1 LGAQSNATATTLPPT
16 IFLTDADVGALT
28 DWRSAFDALRTAY
41 AGTVSPAMVPP
52 RSMARGEGLWLRGL
66 TAVSPSGR
74 HMGSKLIAAN
84 MKRRCASYLVSL
96 FDQDTM
102 ALAALIDG
110 NRITGIRTA
119 ATAAVA
125 VDALAD
131 RRPLRVA
138 LIGSGFEAKGLL
150 AALAAVRSIESTRV
164 FSPTPASRERLAAAF
179 RTEHDMKIVAVDSAQ
194 SAVAGADVVLC
205 AARSR
210 DESPVMLGR
219 WLEPGMTVVSIGS
232 TLPEQRELDEE
243 AIGRAACIVAD
254 MPEEVA
260 HDTGDMLAAARA
272 GIDFKE
278 KLLSLGDLVAEKIKR
293 KPEAI
298 VIYKSVGSAL
308 QDVVIAEM
316 LLSRAR
322 DRGFG
327 IEMNSTIAPVAK

>member
-1 LGAQSNATATTLPPT
+1 MGAQSHASANTLPPT
-16 IFLTDADVGALT
+16 LFLTDADVGELT
-28 DWRSAFDALRTAY
+28 DWKSAFDALRTAY
-41 AGTVSPAMVPP
+41 AGLVSPAMVPP
-52 RSMARGEGLWLRGL
+52 RSMARGDGNWLRGL

-74 HMGSKLIAAN
+74 YMGSKLIAAS
-84 MKRRCASYLVSL
+84 MKRRCASYLISL

-131 RRPLRVA
+131 HRPLRVA

-150 AALAAVRSIESTRV
+150 AALAAVRSVESTRV
-164 FSPTPASRERLAAAF
+164 FSPTQASRERLAAAF
-179 RTEHDMKIVAVDSAQ
+179 RDEHGMKIEAVDSAQ

-210 DESPVMLGR
+210 DESPVLLSS

-243 AIGRAACIVAD
+243 AIRRAALVVAD
-254 MPEEVA
+254 MPEDVA
-260 HDTGDMLAAARA
+260 HDTGDMLAATRA
-272 GIDFKE
+272 GIDFHS
-278 KLLSLGDLVAEKIKR
+278 KLVPLGDLVAGKVQR
-293 KPEAI
+293 KPGEI

-322 DRGFG
+322 ERGFG
-327 IEMNSTIAPVAK
+327 TEMKSTIVPVSK